1 MIQTKVTRLLAP
13 TGFAPA
19 GKPDNANRQPR
30 TTARCPQCSGLRWLA
45 CAVAVM
51 GMAASQAQRS
61 WPTEAYS
68 YAASIRDSAAN
79 FYRVAG
85 GGTAGFGVEPGG
97 VS

>member
-1 MIQTKVTRLLAP
+1 
-13 TGFAPA
+13 
-19 GKPDNANRQPR
+19 
-30 TTARCPQCSGLRWLA
+30 
-45 CAVAVM
+45 M

>member
-19 GKPDNANRQPR
+19 GKPDNADRQPR
-30 TTARCPQCSGLRWLA
+30 TTGRCPQCSGLLWLA
-45 CAVAVM
+45 CAVAAI
-51 GMAASQAQRS
+51 GMAASQTQRS
-61 WPTEAYS
+61 WPMEAYS
-68 YAASIRDSAAN
+68 FAASIRDSADN

-85 GGTAGFGVEPGG
+85 GGMAGFGVDPGG